1 MCIDKFVVYFVSR
14 LKIWN
19 YFLFTEFG
27 VHWIN
32 GLILLSEWDFRAKDF
47 RGNLYL
53 SGHRQGDF
61 NFVFA
66 GQCDKRVVLL
76 Q

>member
-1 MCIDKFVVYFVSR
+1 MYFVSR

-27 VHWIN
+27 VRWIN

-47 RGNLYL
+47 GGNLYL
-53 SGHRQGDF
+53 SGHRQRDF

-66 GQCDKRVVLL
+66 GQYDKRVVLL